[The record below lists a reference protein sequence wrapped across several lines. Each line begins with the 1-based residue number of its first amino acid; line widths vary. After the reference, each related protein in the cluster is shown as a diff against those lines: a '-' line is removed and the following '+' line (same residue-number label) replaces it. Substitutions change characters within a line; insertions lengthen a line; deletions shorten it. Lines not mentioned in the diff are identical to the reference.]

1 MKKVL
6 FSIALMTGWVLFADD
21 LSFFHNVTNLWFQG
35 DKSNVL
41 SIAQERLA
49 CNSNDIAGAIL
60 KMEYDLEY
68 LNLDEISNSI
78 IRVDNI
84 IKEIHTPNLL
94 NEQERFPFFL
104 DKILTLFTNQ
114 EMYADLEADRAKALL
129 PEKRMSFERM
139 LSAVC
144 LDGLVTN
151 NTTNPQ

>member
-6 FSIALMTGWVLFADD
+6 LTMALFTSGFLFAGD
-21 LSFFHNVTNLWFQG
+21 LAFFHNVTNLWFQG
-35 DKSNVL
+35 HKSNVL

-60 KMEYDLEY
+60 KMEFDLEY
-68 LNLDEISNSI
+68 LNLNEISNSI

-84 IKEIHTPNLL
+84 LREVHTPNLIY
-94 NEQERFPFFL
+94 EQDRFPFFL

-129 PEKRMSFERM
+129 PEKRMAFERM

-151 NTTNPQ
+151 YPPNPQ

>member
-6 FSIALMTGWVLFADD
+6 LTLALFISAFLFADD
-21 LSFFHNVTNLWFQG
+21 LAFFHNVTNLWFQG
-35 DKSNVL
+35 HKSNVL

-60 KMEYDLEY
+60 KMEYDFEY

-78 IRVDNI
+78 MRVDNI
-84 IKEIHTPNLL
+84 ISGFRTPNLL
-94 NEQERFPFFL
+94 KEQARFPFFL

-114 EMYADLEADRAKALL
+114 ELYAELEADRAKALL
-129 PEKRMSFERM
+129 PEKRMAFERM

-151 NTTNPQ
+151 YPPNQ